1 MCHNLVPRPIFL
13 FLGTRLAC
21 ANLVIWSRMYECVT
35 WIPYVLATRRRIKVN
50 RDARRELTKMLEK
63 WKDKITKDMANM
75 ERKHTNEKLHMWKN
89 LKPGVQDTIRPENYA
104 ITPKYMNRPFV
115 TS

>member
-1 MCHNLVPRPIFL
+1 MKIAMVTLIIMLIF
-13 FLGTRLAC
+13 FTGVGASVWYLGFKRWKHKHTT
-21 ANLVIWSRMYECVT
+21 E
-35 WIPYVLATRRRIKVN
+35 ATRRRIKVN